1 MPRTEIIDDQT
12 PMDDSDD
19 EAAVAGYEDEPEDAD
34 SDEIEDPRALAQR
47 YREEA
52 KRREEYEKRFKGLQA
67 RVQQEIEAR
76 RALEAK
82 LMEQEAAAA
91 ALKIEELPEEQRPYA
106 HYLLRMEQEQRRLQ
120 QERAL
125 EQQAMIQILKEHKAN
140 TLAAETGAPKDFLL
154 QFDTP
159 EEMEAAAKALATE
172 RKRSGKSAVRE
183 ARRSTGADAFE
194 SGGGQPITTKR
205 PSNYDEARTLLR
217 KLVTGR

>member
-12 PMDDSDD
+12 PMDDD
-19 EAAVAGYEDEPEDAD
+19 EAVDAGYEDELEDAG
-34 SDEIEDPRALAQR
+34 SDEIEDPRVLAQR

-125 EQQAMIQILKEHKAN
+125 EQQAMVQILKEHKAN

-172 RKRSGKSAVRE
+172 RKRSGKAAVRE
-183 ARRSTGADAFE
+183 ARRSSGADAFE
-194 SGGGQPITTKR
+194 SGGGQPVTTKR
-205 PSNYDEARTLLR
+205 PSNYEEARALLR